1 VEEAAAAA
9 LQLGGGVGA
18 RRRLAC
24 APLKHERP
32 RAASAPAHAP
42 NPAGCEAAKLEL
54 WEVVQCL
61 QDAARYSRVRAR
73 MPSGVL
79 LSGPPG
85 TGKTLLAKAV
95 AGEAGVPFIAMSASE
110 FVELFVGRSRGG
122 GGVAA
127 GGGCGRGAAAGRAA
141 GAASLQGGAA
151 GAASLQGGPAGAA
164 LPQGGEP
171 AGMQARQVPRL
182 DG

>member
-1 VEEAAAAA
+1 MMHTAAGHPSGSAH
-9 LQLGGGVGA
+9 LF
-18 RRRLAC
+18 C
-24 APLKHERP
+24 PL
-32 RAASAPAHAP
+32 
-42 NPAGCEAAKLEL
+42 AGCEAAKLEL

-110 FVELFVGRSRGG
+110 FVELYVGEWWGLLICGPVSHGKWGSRSLSGM
-122 GGVAA
+122 VLCECYFCCIQITP
-127 GGGCGRGAAAGRAA
+127 GCKIAN
-141 GAASLQGGAA
+141 L
-151 GAASLQGGPAGAA
+151 LI
-164 LPQGGEP
+164 
-171 AGMQARQVPRL
+171 
-182 DG
+182 